1 MDGVLYFMFRQW
13 KMFSIF
19 CFGNGWCFIFYVS
32 AMDGVL
38 YFMLAIGGDISSPD
52 SQTWPEQHSVPGG
65 WRAWHK
71 TQVGIINVSEM
82 GGYEGFN
89 HHDPQ

>member
-1 MDGVLYFMFRQW
+1 MDGVFYFMF
-13 KMFSIF
+13 
-19 CFGNGWCFIFYVS
+19 

-38 YFMLAIGGDISSPD
+38 YFMLAIGDISSPD

-65 WRAWHK
+65 WRALHK

-82 GGYEGFN
+82 GGFN

>member
-1 MDGVLYFMFRQW
+1 MDDVFYFMFAMDDVLYFLLA
-13 KMFSIF
+13 I
-19 CFGNGWCFIFYVS
+19 G
-32 AMDGVL
+32 DVL
-38 YFMLAIGGDISSPD
+38 YFMLAIGDISSPD

-82 GGYEGFN
+82 GGFN